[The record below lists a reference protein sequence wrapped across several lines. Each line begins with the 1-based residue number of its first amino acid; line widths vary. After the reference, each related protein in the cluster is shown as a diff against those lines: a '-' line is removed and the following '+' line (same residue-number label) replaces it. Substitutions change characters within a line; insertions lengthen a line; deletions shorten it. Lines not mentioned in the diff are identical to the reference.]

1 MTAFSHSAWILE
13 VRNELKTKTIK
24 RIIAEA
30 GSHIVSVE
38 FIKRDGTK
46 RQLCF
51 NPRDTQEVKGT
62 GTSSTK
68 PGVIRC
74 RDFTI
79 ARSKGEGAW
88 RSFDCERVTRLV
100 SKGFVHSF
108 SDNTALPF

>member
-1 MTAFSHSAWILE
+1 MTALSTSAWMVE
-13 VRNELKTKTIK
+13 VRNELKTKAIK

-38 FIKRDGTK
+38 FVKHDGTK

-62 GTSSTK
+62 GSPSTK
-68 PGVIRC
+68 ANIIRC

-88 RSFDCERVTRLV
+88 RSFDCKRVTRIA
-100 SKGFVHSF
+100 SKGTVRTF
-108 SDNTALPF
+108 